1 MTGRENH
8 QLTELQNSVAGI
20 AEIMRAHGADLAAV
34 KADVLDLKTTVK
46 AMAPTVSA
54 VSDTLTFAKV
64 GRRLVATLATIGV
77 AGTAA
82 VAWVTG
88 NADLLKR
95 LFLVR

>member
-1 MTGRENH
+1 MTGRESH
-8 QLTELQNSVAGI
+8 QLTELQASVS
-20 AEIMRAHGADLAAV
+20 DLAALL
-34 KADVLDLKTTVK
+34 KANGLELAALKSDVADLKASVA

-64 GRRLVATLATIGV
+64 SRRLVATLATIGV